1 MNKLRVASKIRTRF
15 LRSDFRQYFVKILVN
30 PRGFT
35 AFYVLSCQ
43 KSAPQKIADP
53 KVRTFVGF
61 LDGED
66 ADRLAPFK
74 SEAPESCEN
83 SRFWA
88 GSDYTR
94 HPTAVRTSLPPC
106 FLVSDYSKAAGLRE
120 TAKGGFCRDACEHPG
135 TPNSFG
141 GGAPT
146 NYLPALTKY
155 IFIHTNQKI
164 MHKIS

>member
-15 LRSDFRQYFVKILVN
+15 LRADFRQYFVKILVN

-35 AFYVLSCQ
+35 VFCVLSCQ
-43 KSAPQKIADP
+43 KSATQKIADP
-53 KVRTFVGF
+53 KVRIFAEF

-74 SEAPESCEN
+74 SEAPKNREN

-94 HPTAVRTSLPPC
+94 HPTRKDRRKQQASPHRKGEVILSGGIFSRIFFIFYGVL
-106 FLVSDYSKAAGLRE
+106 FLVVLFSLFVGFVYSFCKA
-120 TAKGGFCRDACEHPG
+120 F
-135 TPNSFG
+135 FI
-141 GGAPT
+141 
-146 NYLPALTKY
+146 Y
-155 IFIHTNQKI
+155 ITI
-164 MHKIS
+164 